1 MSLLEINNLHVEFE
15 TREETVYALNGVNLE
30 VDTNQVLGV
39 IGESGCGKSVT
50 AMSIMRLLESPP
62 GHITEGEIRYDG
74 ENLLELSEEEMNE
87 IRGDDISMIYQDPM
101 ESLNPSLTVGYQV
114 MEPLLAH
121 RDISKKSARNQ
132 AIETLKKCGLADAN
146 RIMDEYPHSLSGGM
160 QQRVMIAMA
169 VITDPKLLICDE
181 PTTALDVTIQAQIL
195 DLLSDLRRDFET
207 SMIFITHDIPVVS
220 EIADEI
226 AVMYAGN
233 VVEVS
238 PIDRFHDDPLH
249 PYTKLLLESMPR
261 IRQSM
266 EQLPTIDGVVPTFND
281 PPTGCVFASRC
292 PDHLGSECDE
302 IEPSLDL
309 PPETDLNQKVA
320 CHLYDETVGQ
330 ESVTASDRTGDV
342 QARSG
347 VSEEER
353 S

>member
-1 MSLLEINNLHVEFE
+1 MSLLEITNLHVEFE

-50 AMSIMRLLESPP
+50 AMSIMRLLETPP
-62 GHITEGEIRYDG
+62 GRITDGEIRYDG
-74 ENLLELSEEEMNE
+74 ENLLELSEQEMNE
-87 IRGDDISMIYQDPM
+87 IRGNEISMIYQDPM

-121 RDISKKSARNQ
+121 RDISKRFARDR
-132 AIETLKKCGLADAN
+132 AVETLKQCGLADAE

-195 DLLSDLRRDFET
+195 DLLSDLREEFNT
-207 SMIFITHDIPVVS
+207 SMVFITHDIPVVS
-220 EIADEI
+220 EVADKV
-226 AVMYAGN
+226 AVMYAGK
-233 VVEVS
+233 VMEMS

-249 PYTKLLLESMPR
+249 PYTELLLESMPKV
-261 IRQSM
+261 RQSM
-266 EQLPTIDGVVPTFND
+266 DQLPTIDGVVPTFND

-292 PDHLGSECDE
+292 PEHLGRECDE
-302 IEPSLDL
+302 IDPSLKSPSEADA
-309 PPETDLNQKVA
+309 EQEVA
-320 CHLYDETVGQ
+320 CHLYDETIGHN
-330 ESVTASDRTGDV
+330 SVATSEQSSSV
-342 QARSG
+342 QSRSG
-347 VSEEER
+347 FSEGER